1 MATLLVLLN
10 VITKIVVSITKEIKR
25 KKNLADDNRTVIITI
40 FHDIKIFPNN
50 NFNCVIIKVFLR
62 KLKQIRQTN
71 LLISIKFTPKKKIL
85 SHKRNCIKFGT
96 FNRMFLRKIILNNGK
111 LRHR

>member
-10 VITKIVVSITKEIKR
+10 VITKVVVSITKEIKR
-25 KKNLADDNRTVIITI
+25 KKMADDNRMVIITI

-71 LLISIKFTPKKKIL
+71 LLISIKFTLKKK
-85 SHKRNCIKFGT
+85 NT
-96 FNRMFLRKIILNNGK
+96 FTQKK
-111 LRHR
+111 LYQIWNI